1 MGAICAT
8 GGIDLKG
15 RYMDEIQACST
26 RRMILARGI
35 RLVGACLLIA
45 VDSHQPATA
54 KTQKTA
60 FLYQDRPHDGQ
71 RCGDCKYFSPEGNGA
86 ASGTCALVEGVIN
99 RDGWCMAYVART

>member
-1 MGAICAT
+1 
-8 GGIDLKG
+8 
-15 RYMDEIQACST
+15 MDEIQTCSD

-54 KTQKTA
+54 KTPKTA

-86 ASGTCALVEGVIN
+86 TSGTCALVEGVVN